1 MLELYL
7 SIGLGAAVVAL
18 CFMAYKLGESENEK
32 KHEKKK
38 NENVSAINRVR
49 IALRNRNMSQRL
61 RDRFTRK

>member
-1 MLELYL
+1 MLELFL

-32 KHEKKK
+32 RHEKKK
-38 NENVSAINRVR
+38 TEAVSSINRVR
-49 IALRNRNMSQRL
+49 IALRNRSLAQRL